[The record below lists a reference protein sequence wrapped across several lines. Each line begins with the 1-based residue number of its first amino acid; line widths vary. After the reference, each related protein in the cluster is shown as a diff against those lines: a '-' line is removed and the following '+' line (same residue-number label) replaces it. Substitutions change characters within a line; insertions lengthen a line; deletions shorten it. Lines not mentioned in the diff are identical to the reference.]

1 MNYQIMI
8 DLCMLL
14 LPIVIVVRLG
24 QKDKMRGISKTE
36 ALTILLTTLMMVV
49 AITLT
54 MWVGQLAGVTNIND
68 YTEQMSGTLD
78 SATTYPSMLRFIFV
92 TIVLVPIVEEFI
104 FRYLV
109 FKVLDKIKNIPYK
122 EVFNIICSSVLFGC
136 LHEID
141 VQKIYGCMCG
151 LVLGLLYYYAPRLR
165 TWNEA
170 KNGTHREPV
179 KDENLTRPI
188 LFHMTFNAIG
198 CLSYVVSQI
207 L

>member
-14 LPIVIVVRLG
+14 LPIVIVVSLRKKG
-24 QKDKMRGISKTE
+24 EMHKISKTE
-36 ALTILLTTLMMVV
+36 ALTVLLATLMMVV
-49 AITLT
+49 AITLI

-68 YTEQMSGTLD
+68 YTEQMNGTLD
-78 SATTYPSMLRFIFV
+78 SATTYPSMLRLIFV

-109 FKVLDKIKNIPYK
+109 FKVLDRIKNIPYK

-141 VQKIYGCMCG
+141 IQKIYGCMCG

-165 TWNEA
+165 TWSEA
-170 KNGTHREPV
+170 KNGTYGELV

-198 CLSYVVSQI
+198 CLSYIVSQI